1 MNLYLDIES
10 IPSQHPDALAQVR
23 AAIKPPATLKK
34 PESIAAWWAS
44 EADAAAQEAWRKQ
57 SLDGGTQ
64 GEIVSVAVTDGEGR
78 EWVRCRA
85 VGESEAALL
94 QEFIDV
100 VEGWTRDEFH
110 KLAATCSASSAFPMD
125 DHRLI
130 AHNAAF
136 DIGFLWRR
144 MVVHGL
150 RIPRWLPGPMARAG
164 QHYGDT
170 MMVWAGWG
178 KFIGLDAL
186 TRALGLPS
194 PKEGG
199 MDGAKVF
206 DAWQAGQ
213 HDDIAAY
220 NLKDAQ
226 AVAAV
231 WHRLQ
236 TVGAV

>member
-1 MNLYLDIES
+1 MQLILDIET
-10 IPSQHPDALAQVR
+10 IPSQHTDARELAR
-23 AAIKPPATLKK
+23 ASIKPPGTLKK

-44 EADAAAQEAWRKQ
+44 EADGAAQDAWRKQ
-57 SLDGGTQ
+57 SLDGGTA
-64 GEIVSVAVTDGEGR
+64 GEIVSVAVTDGDGR

-94 QEFIDV
+94 QDFIDT
-100 VEGWTRDEFH
+100 VEGWTRDECH
-110 KLAATCSASSAFPMD
+110 TLATSASARHAFPMD
-125 DHRLI
+125 DHRLV

-136 DIGFLWRR
+136 DIGYLWRR

-150 RIPRWLPGPMARAG
+150 RIPRWLPGPMARVG

-170 MMVWAGWG
+170 MTVWAGCG

-199 MDGAKVF
+199 MDGSKVF